1 MTIVE
6 ILLISAS
13 RVVLWHLDVIVGFKF
28 ISGVS
33 V

>member
-1 MTIVE
+1 MTVVE

-13 RVVLWHLDVIVGFKF
+13 RVVLWYLDVIVGFEY